1 MNGARLIALGLLAA
15 LLLLG
20 SASALVPDQ
29 VLWGINKEWVVA
41 NGSDTAIIQAFVTNQ
56 SAGINGLAVM
66 FSVNNSV
73 FGTLNPT
80 TTITSDGA
88 AETVFRTGTKS
99 GVANI
104 TATIFYR
111 VNQSDITEPTKTKT
125 WNYLLNIDHAPPFE
139 LASYTVPSEI
149 QVGSAGNLT
158 LFYTDRYGN
167 PVDNRHFVEEVYF
180 EVSSP
185 DTTPPA
191 GMAHFTGANPPGTA
205 IQVLVDGQGRV
216 NVQLIASTTPGTN
229 VVLAHPVPPLFG
241 DVPDRYF
248 FIQAVANA
256 TPVSLTQF
264 FNPEGYL
271 GQPPRQYA
279 DGVSLYQ
286 IVYLV
291 QDRFGNGVQN
301 SPIRVTTSI
310 PGEEQTVYTNQFG
323 QALLTYG
330 PKTSIGHITVSA
342 QSLANQTLQVEKEVW
357 FVSQQ
362 AVDMQFSAQP
372 ESMPS
377 RDVLSWAPGEL
388 RAKVIDENGNP
399 VEGEPVTFSLG
410 PPIYNEPYNVTSS
423 PSLSAT
429 SALSD
434 ADGFAVVNFIP
445 GGFSVNSSDPLYDPT
460 ATGEAVVTAHWEN
473 TTSGYSA
480 TNQLTLSWKNYPYLS
495 ITALVSPETVNV
507 SDVVEVFIQLR
518 GDGWALQPDPIDV
531 ILTTDRSGSMLY
543 DNPDRM
549 YSVREAGKVFLDN
562 LSEVRDRAGLVS
574 FGMNGYI
581 PRPGYNSGLSTSY
594 INNVYVYPRTYDGYA
609 TYDRNLTNDFP
620 SVKSELD
627 LIVPDYATPM
637 REAIRLSIERLNET
651 NRPKAIKAIVL
662 LSDGDY
668 NFYGD
673 PLARGTGYSA
683 YSPDNSR
690 FSDLTT
696 NYYIYPGLGSGQFSN
711 QNMSVYAKN
720 SGIKIYTIAF
730 ANSISSGG
738 RDVLQKLALFTGGKY
753 YEASATNI
761 ADVYTAIAGEL
772 RTEAGVNTQMDLDYG
787 QVEVN
792 NELVA
797 MNETYR
803 VFDYI
808 GDGTTSTRIHSYN
821 DTTTFVNTVIN
832 QSSQWNNPANPYH
845 LFFDVGTVRLGQV
858 WEATYKLRVLVD
870 GNINVFGPLSTIVF
884 NNGESTLPLPAT
896 FITAVPGQV
905 TTGITPGE
913 LNITNVTPGSDENQ
927 GGIEYVTWT
936 WDRHYTGVLQVTEI
950 YHVSNDGGQ
959 QWIQIGTRVL
969 TPEEANQP
977 GEFSYPLVL
986 LPPGEVLFRVVANA
1000 IDAPGPVIGTPP
1012 PAPPAGQPTQTAYI
1026 HLI

>member
-1 MNGARLIALGLLAA
+1 MNGAKIIALGLLAA
-15 LLLLG
+15 LLFFG
-20 SASALVPDQ
+20 SASALVPDE
-29 VLWGINKEWVVA
+29 VLWGINKDWVVA
-41 NGSDTAIIQAFVTNQ
+41 NGSDTAIIQTYVTNQ
-56 SAGINGLAVM
+56 SVGINGLAVL
-66 FSVNNSV
+66 FAVNNSV
-73 FGTLNPT
+73 FGTLNPA
-80 TTITSDGA
+80 TTITSDGR

-111 VNQSDITEPTKTKT
+111 INQSDINEQTKTKT
-125 WNYLLNIDHAPPFE
+125 WSYLLNIDHAAPYQ
-139 LASYTVPSEI
+139 LASYTVPAEI
-149 QVGSAGNLT
+149 QVGSAGNLS
-158 LFYTDRYGN
+158 LYYTDRYGN
-167 PVDNRHFVEEVYF
+167 PIDNRHYVEDVYF
-180 EVSSP
+180 EVASP
-185 DTTPPA
+185 DTTPP
-191 GMAHFTGANPPGTA
+191 GGLAHFTGANPPGTA
-205 IQVLVDGQGRV
+205 IQVPVDGLGRV
-216 NVQLIASTTPGTN
+216 NVQLIASTSPGTN

-241 DVPDRYF
+241 DLPDRYF

-291 QDRFGNGVQN
+291 QDRYGNGVQN
-301 SPIRVTTSI
+301 SPVSVTTSI

-323 QALLTYG
+323 QAQLTYG
-330 PKTSIGHITVSA
+330 PKTSIGHITISA
-342 QSLANQTLQVEKEVW
+342 QSLVNQTLQVAKEVW
-357 FVSQQ
+357 FVSQE

-377 RDVLSWAPGEL
+377 RDVLSWAPAML

-410 PPIYNEPYNVTSS
+410 TPSYTESYNVTSD
-423 PSLSAT
+423 PYLSST

-445 GGFSVNSSDPLYDPT
+445 GGFSVNSSEFLFDQT

-473 TTSGYSA
+473 ASSGYSS
-480 TNQLTLSWKNYPYLS
+480 TNQLTVSWKNYPYLS
-495 ITALVSPETVNV
+495 ISTSVSPQTVNV
-507 SDVVEVFIQLR
+507 SDIINVFIQLR

-531 ILTTDRSGSMLY
+531 ILDIDRSGSMLY

-549 YSVREAGKVFLDN
+549 YSVREAGKVFVDN
-562 LSEVRDRAGLVS
+562 LSVIRDRAGLVT
-574 FGMNGYI
+574 FGRSGDI
-581 PRPGYNSGLSTSY
+581 RSPGYYSGLEY
-594 INNVYVYPRTYDGYA
+594 QVNNIYVYPRTYNGYA
-609 TYDRNLTNDFP
+609 TYDKNLTNDFQ
-620 SVKSELD
+620 SVKNELD

-637 REAIRLSIERLNET
+637 REAIRLSVEKLNET

-668 NFYGD
+668 NYYGD

-683 YSPDNSR
+683 YSPDNYR

-696 NYYIYPGLGSGQFSN
+696 NYYIYPGLGTGQFSN

-738 RDVLQKLALFTGGKY
+738 RTVLQRLAQYTGGKY
-753 YEASATNI
+753 YEASATDI
-761 ADVYTAIAGEL
+761 ADVYTAIAGDL
-772 RTEAGVNTQMDLDYG
+772 RTEAGVNTQIDLKFE
-787 QVEVN
+787 QIEVN
-792 NELVA
+792 YELVT
-797 MNETYR
+797 MNDTYQ

-808 GDGTTSTRIHSYN
+808 SDESTSTKIYSYN
-821 DTTTFVNTVIN
+821 ETTTFVNTVIN
-832 QSSQWNNPANPYH
+832 QSSQWYNQSNPYH
-845 LFFDVGTVRLGQV
+845 LLFDVGTIRLGQV
-858 WEATYKLRVLVD
+858 WEARYKLRVLVD
-870 GNINVFGPLSTIVF
+870 GNIDIFGPASTIVF
-884 NNGESTLPLPAT
+884 NDGESTLALPAT
-896 FITAVPGQV
+896 FITAVAGQV

-913 LNITNVTPGSDENQ
+913 LNITNVSGGSDETQ

-950 YHVSNDGGQ
+950 YQISSDGGQ
-959 QWIQIGTRVL
+959 QWIFEGSRVL

-977 GEFSYPLVL
+977 GEFSILKAE
-986 LPPGEVLFRVVANA
+986 LPPGEILFRVVANA
-1000 IDAPGPVIGTPP
+1000 IDAPGPEIETSVYNSSSGPP
-1012 PAPPAGQPTQTAYI
+1012 SSI
-1026 HLI
+1026 HLR

>member
-1 MNGARLIALGLLAA
+1 MKRAKIIALGLLAV
-15 LLLLG
+15 LLFFG
-20 SASALVPDQ
+20 SASALVPDE
-29 VLWGINKEWVVA
+29 VLWSINKDWVVA
-41 NGSDTAIIQAFVTNQ
+41 NGSDTAIIQAYVTNQ
-56 SAGINGLAVM
+56 SVGINGLAVM

-73 FGTLNPT
+73 FGTLNPA
-80 TTITSDGA
+80 TTITSDGR

-111 VNQSDITEPTKTKT
+111 INQSDINEPTKTKT
-125 WNYLLNIDHAPPFE
+125 WSYLLNIDHAAPYE
-139 LASYTVPSEI
+139 LASYIVPAEI
-149 QVGSAGNLT
+149 QVGSAGNLS
-158 LFYTDRYGN
+158 LYYTDRYGN
-167 PVDNRHFVEEVYF
+167 PVDNRHYIEEVYF

-185 DTTPPA
+185 DTTPPD
-191 GMAHFTGANPPGTA
+191 GLAHFTGANPPGTA
-205 IQVLVDGQGRV
+205 IQVPVDGQGRA

-229 VVLAHPVPPLFG
+229 VILTHPVPPLFG
-241 DVPDRYF
+241 DVPDHYF

-256 TPVSLTQF
+256 TPFSLTQF

-279 DGVSLYQ
+279 DGLSLFQ

-323 QALLTYG
+323 QAQLTYG

-342 QSLANQTLQVEKEVW
+342 QSLVNQTLQVAKEVW
-357 FVSQQ
+357 FVSQE
-362 AVDMQFSAQP
+362 AVDMQFTAQP

-377 RDVLSWAPGEL
+377 RDVLSWAPAEL

-410 PPIYNEPYNVTSS
+410 APIYAEPYNVTSD
-423 PSLSAT
+423 PYLSAT
-429 SALSD
+429 SASSD
-434 ADGFAVVNFIP
+434 ADGFAVVNLIP
-445 GGFSVNSSDPLYDPT
+445 GGFTINSSDPLYDPT

-473 TTSGYSA
+473 LSTGYSA
-480 TNQLTLSWKNYPYLS
+480 TNHLTLSWKNYPYLS
-495 ITALVSPETVNV
+495 ITAVVSPETVNV
-507 SDVVEVFIQLR
+507 SDIIDVFIQLR
-518 GDGWALQPDPIDV
+518 GDGWALQPNPIDV
-531 ILTTDRSGSMLY
+531 LLTTDRSGSMLY

-562 LSEVRDRAGLVS
+562 LSEIRDRAGLVS

-609 TYDRNLTNDFP
+609 TYDKPLTNDFQ
-620 SVKSELD
+620 SLKDELD

-637 REAIRLSIERLNET
+637 REAIRLSIEKLNET

-668 NFYGD
+668 NYYGD
-673 PLARGTGYSA
+673 PLARGTARTSYAPNNFG
-683 YSPDNSR
+683 
-690 FSDLTT
+690 DLTQD
-696 NYYIYPGLGSGQFSN
+696 YYVYPGLGTGKFSN
-711 QNMSVYAKN
+711 QNMSVYATN

-730 ANSISSGG
+730 ADSISTGG
-738 RDVLQKLALFTGGKY
+738 RTVLQRLAEYTGGKY
-753 YEASATNI
+753 YEASATDI

-772 RTEAGVNTQMDLDYG
+772 RTEAGVNTQMDLNFD
-787 QVEVN
+787 QIEVN
-792 NELVA
+792 YEVVT
-797 MNETYR
+797 MNETYQ

-808 GDGTTSTRIHSYN
+808 SDGSTSTRIHSYN
-821 DTTTFVNTVIN
+821 ETTTFVDTVIN
-832 QSSQWNNPANPYH
+832 QSSQWYNQSNPYH

-858 WEATYKLRVLVD
+858 WEARYKLRVLVD
-870 GNINVFGPLSTIVF
+870 GNINVFGPASTIVF

-896 FITAVPGQV
+896 FITAVAGQV

-913 LNITNVTPGSDENQ
+913 LNITNVSGGSDENQ

-936 WDRHYTGVLQVTEI
+936 WDRYYSGVLQVTEI
-950 YHVSNDGGQ
+950 YQISNDGGQ
-959 QWIQIGTRVL
+959 QWIQVGSRVL
-969 TPEEANQP
+969 TPEEANEP
-977 GEFSYPLVL
+977 GEFSYPKVL
-986 LPPGEVLFRVVANA
+986 LPPGEILFRVVANA

-1012 PAPPAGQPTQTAYI
+1012 PPPPAGQPTQTAYI
-1026 HLI
+1026 HLV